1 VHPGVVQTKLLR
13 QGFGP
18 IAGAAVEAGA
28 RSVVRLAG
36 EEAVSAPSGSYFSEG
51 VQAQPAPAARDAAM
65 RAALW
70 DASLR
75 LTRL

>member
-1 VHPGVVQTKLLR
+1 VIQTKLLR

-18 IAGAAVEAGA
+18 VAGA
-28 RSVVRLAG
+28 RPEDGARTSVRLAG
-36 EEAVSAPSGSYFSEG
+36 EEAVIAPSGSYFSDG
-51 VQAQPAPAARDAAM
+51 VQTQPAPAARDAAM

-75 LTRL
+75 LTGL